1 MATTKSKKR
10 NVSFFSVL
18 TLIMS
23 ILPIVIE
30 FINRGEPNAQ
40 IDLTFDDNSQRL
52 RAKVTSSDVN
62 GSVSK
67 SALNAKH

>member
-1 MATTKSKKR
+1 MATTSKKKR
-10 NVSFFSVL
+10 NVSFYSIL
-18 TLIMS
+18 SLIIT
-23 ILPIVIE
+23 ILPIVME

-52 RAKVTSSDVN
+52 RAKVTSSDVD

-67 SALNAKH
+67 FAANKN